1 MPDQILSFCGP
12 GDYFGFEEK
21 GSQRNGE
28 AEALGQSR
36 IIAVDHAAPDRA
48 TNADGRITTWRF
60 FHPCRRGEA
69 LTGPHSG
76 SSSLSDLTK
85 NGSETEITMRFLI
98 HNQNYLPSYD
108 ILLIV
113 NCAKRLSPTG
123 C

>member
-60 FHPCRRGEA
+60 SILAAEVRRSQDLILA
-69 LTGPHSG
+69 LGRMNA
-76 SSSLSDLTK
+76 DEKIDYFLTH
-85 NGSETEITMRFLI
+85 E
-98 HNQNYLPSYD
+98 PSAAAPD
-108 ILLIV
+108 ERSIF
-113 NCAKRLSPTG
+113 R
-123 C
+123 